1 MKKRFVLAL
10 AVPFLIGVPWAGL
23 GGEKTS
29 GPYSGEGPA
38 ALEKTEGSCRTIA
51 AILHVYPALEVRKS
65 GKSVRDAGIES
76 GSPGCRV
83 HASGPTSAIAGEV
96 APDVAVRQLL
106 EQGGWEEDPR
116 YSADGAGTTSFA
128 LRNGG
133 ILCLVS
139 AGAPSG
145 FEDGKFFTD
154 EIYELD
160 ARCVAE

>member
-10 AVPFLIGVPWAGL
+10 AVPFLIGIPWAGL
-23 GGEKTS
+23 CVEKPS
-29 GPYSGEGPA
+29 GPSSGENPA
-38 ALEKTEGSCRTIA
+38 ALGKEGGSCRTIA
-51 AILHVYPALEVRKS
+51 AILRVYPALEVQKS
-65 GKSVRDAGIES
+65 EEPAPGAGNE
-76 GSPGCRV
+76 SPGCGV
-83 HASGPTSAIAGEV
+83 HASGPTSLIAGEV
-96 APDVAVRQLL
+96 APEEAVRQLL
-106 EQGGWEEDPR
+106 EQGGWKEDPN
-116 YSADGAGTTSFA
+116 YSADGAGTTAFA

-133 ILCLVS
+133 ILCLIS